1 MVSQSINRIQHG
13 LNTWPEHMACLS
25 NACQRDWPVWS
36 LHLMVWGKRPV
47 EALLRVGMLGVAVQ
61 VQDNMVKRSLHFLIA
76 CLGYKLLYAYLQ
88 PILFCSHFYHIL
100 GWPNKG
106 VRQFAITVQYGS
118 YFIVTNICHMFIL
131 FHTH

>member
-25 NACQRDWPVWS
+25 NACQRDWPVLS

-61 VQDNMVKRSLHFLIA
+61 VQDKME
-76 CLGYKLLYAYLQ
+76 KLCDNY
-88 PILFCSHFYHIL
+88 
-100 GWPNKG
+100 
-106 VRQFAITVQYGS
+106 TVASSYGIWS
-118 YFIVTNICHMFIL
+118 REVSTFS
-131 FHTH
+131 